1 MTTISITFKLLEV
14 VMKTFFLFLFLSACL
29 DPVFGQSERIP
40 KSMVQFAET
49 ELTRF
54 ASKPE
59 IVDAIQRQNARG
71 RTIDEIK
78 AIDTAWISYDGI
90 NRFMMDMISNDCALE
105 LWNFQ
110 IDHSYILEIFAMD
123 NQGTNAG
130 QTNKTSDYWQGD
142 EAKFTESYNNGTGAV
157 YYDDPEYDE
166 SVDELI
172 IQISVPVMTGGRA
185 VGAITFGI
193 SLDGWERR

>member
-1 MTTISITFKLLEV
+1 MKLIYV
-14 VMKTFFLFLFLSACL
+14 FILFSVGLA
-29 DPVFGQSERIP
+29 PAFGQSERVP
-40 KSMVQFAET
+40 KSMIRFAET
-49 ELTRF
+49 ELARF
-54 ASKPE
+54 ASKQE
-59 IVDAIQRQNARG
+59 IVNAIQRQNARG

-78 AIDTAWISYDGI
+78 AIDTAWTAYDGI

-110 IDHSYILEIFAMD
+110 IDHSYVLEIFAMD
-123 NQGTNAG
+123 NQGANVG

-142 EAKFTESYNNGTGAV
+142 EAKFTESYNNGAGAV
-157 YYDDPEYDE
+157 YYDEPEYDE